1 VHRFYAPVDDL
12 DPLVDVIGPLT
23 PALGVRIS
31 TVARPN
37 AQGTMALYLAAGGDS
52 QDLLGLSCRHV
63 LIGSTEANLDY
74 ASHPHAPR
82 KDVLHLG
89 IRAYSN
95 VVDSIKLTIARHG
108 IAAKR
113 YRKQIEG
120 FEEREKGTGA
130 ADVETARAKRV
141 ETEEM
146 LAKADKAMLELS
158 KLLDRVK
165 KDWKYQDNHVI
176 GSIVRSPPIQLGV
189 GQQRFTEDWG
199 LFKIDRSKLGNG
211 FKVRQDEDFGYDL
224 RDALV
229 VAPRAYQANGFP
241 DAHLNVLYVTR
252 HLPAQ
257 HLGLF
262 ASAASSPFPTLLLFL
277 RLPLSPRSVIYWLVV
292 SADET
297 GALTGTS
304 LFRFVSFFRLT
315 LSYLLLTTLTSRP
328 RTSGFVVCRFGSSR
342 FSSLLSSRKLTALTF
357 RYRTT

>member
-1 VHRFYAPVDDL
+1 LGSPTSTSTSASPTTPATSVHRFYAPVDDL

-31 TVARPN
+31 TVAQPN

-304 LFRFVSFFRLT
+304 LFR
-315 LSYLLLTTLTSRP
+315 P
-328 RTSGFVVCRFGSSR
+328 RTSGFVVCRFDTVR
-342 FSSLLSSRKLTALTF
+342 LDMMT
-357 RYRTT
+357 